1 MRSTS
6 QTSHSAGELFALV
19 RDGKAH
25 SRADL
30 ARMTGLSASTV
41 ALRVDALVAS
51 GYLEEVGQGESR
63 GGRRPRALAVKAAG
77 SVVAGVDLGERH
89 ATIVLLDRRGE
100 IVGEAFENVSLLDG
114 VEAVVTQVWA
124 STRRL
129 AEESGGMPL
138 AGIAMSLPGP
148 VDSRTTRLLSP
159 TRMPGW
165 NGVDVGEVLGA
176 VTGLPFVI
184 ENDANAMAVG
194 EYIERDAAF
203 EQMVF
208 VKAGSGI
215 GCGIVVDGAVY
226 RGFRGVAGDISHV
239 ALHDAPP
246 VICSCGRAG
255 CLDVVASGS
264 AIVDALKEAGERIDN
279 LDDVLA
285 LAENAHP
292 RATALL
298 REAGAR
304 TGEVLATIINFFNPQ
319 ALVVGG
325 RLATADA
332 FVAGIRQAL
341 FTLCLP
347 MSTDALQIE
356 VSRAGALAGARGVGW
371 ELLETMLSPARIDA
385 ELRDAT
391 PPSR

>member
-1 MRSTS
+1 
-6 QTSHSAGELFALV
+6 
-19 RDGKAH
+19 
-25 SRADL
+25 
-30 ARMTGLSASTV
+30 
-41 ALRVDALVAS
+41 
-51 GYLEEVGQGESR
+51 
-63 GGRRPRALAVKAAG
+63 
-77 SVVAGVDLGERH
+77 
-89 ATIVLLDRRGE
+89 
-100 IVGEAFENVSLLDG
+100 
-114 VEAVVTQVWA
+114 
-124 STRRL
+124 
-129 AEESGGMPL
+129 MPL